1 MSRLF
6 KAIKRF
12 APKTT
17 KQRIQLKDALGHL
30 LTPSDAAQ
38 AYSTFFHELY
48 QSPAEP
54 PAAGALTEDLGL

>member
-12 APKTT
+12 APKTA

-38 AYSTFFHELY
+38 
-48 QSPAEP
+48 
-54 PAAGALTEDLGL
+54 GLLHILS